1 MINNKINENNNNI
14 ENDEKEMLIKLN
26 ELYNS
31 LDNKDRNIDEI
42 INKIKKIIDYK
53 NEDKIKYLNSLL
65 NPEQYKD
72 VKMPSTIPIP
82 SCTYSF
88 HTSFITQP
96 NNDGIFRY
104 IINPNFLYKQR
115 MKDLNSNHLIVGE
128 RDEVILNSF
137 RERGKNYYTVDYLS
151 SGIQFSDYDKGMH
164 IEGIPGSLQANSI
177 NLNQNVP
184 DIYLKYRLVSASV
197 IIKYIDKLE
206 KSSGIIGGTIVIDKM
221 NNIAGHGEMI
231 TGGYGYITDFTDKN
245 IFKYY
250 DIKLIRNTFYYKEVN
265 CIDGLKLVYF
275 PIDNSYEEFVDIIDI
290 DDVTNFDLYNVGKMY
305 GRPFSKISLELND
318 NYKGGFYFYF
328 FTEGGTPGTKYKID
342 LYCNFEC
349 LPNLNKFNY
358 LSYNTNNMNI
368 TNNEKQEIINI
379 IQNKPINK
387 IKDFTNILDWKGIL
401 KKMKNHSINITSELN
416 KKRDYNQINLE
427 ESEEEEEEEKKD
439 EEKEIE
445 PKENKDKEIK
455 IKKENIVNIH
465 NRMKERGKKKMEILN
480 KKKNNP
486 LYEFT
491 EEEKKIIE
499 DINKENIEDSNEI
512 KKIEEE
518 INNLNKIN

>member
-42 INKIKKIIDYK
+42 INKIKNIIDYK

-72 VKMPSTIPIP
+72 VKIPSAIPIP

-88 HTSFITQP
+88 HRNFVIYPDST
-96 NNDGIFRY
+96 GRFRF
-104 IINPNFLYKQR
+104 IINPYFLYKNNINN
-115 MKDLNSNHLIVGE
+115 MFSEEYFNEDGNIVNKN
-128 RDEVILNSF
+128 DISTNT
-137 RERGKNYYTVDYLS
+137 GKYCSIQWLS
-151 SGIQFSDYDKGMH
+151 SCSQFFNTYMH
-164 IEGIPGSLQANSI
+164 ENFPGSLQIHSY
-177 NLNQNVP
+177 NLDQNIP
-184 DIYLKYRLVSASV
+184 DIYLKYRLVSASI
-197 IIKYIDKLE
+197 IIKYMDKVE
-206 KSSGIIGGTIVIDKM
+206 KASGILGGTIIIDKTS
-221 NNIAGHGEMI
+221 NISGYCSMRD
-231 TGGYGYITDFTDKN
+231 TGKRASEIIKQVIPTELCKYNDIN
-245 IFKYY
+245 I
-250 DIKLIRNTFYYKEVN
+250 IRNSFYYKEED
-265 CIDGLKLVYF
+265 CLDGLKLVYF
-275 PIDNSYEEFVDIIDI
+275 PVDNSYEEFKDIIDMDDIKNFRIYDAGYDDFGNI
-290 DDVTNFDLYNVGKMY
+290 DNIEFN
-305 GRPFSKISLELND
+305 LND
-318 NYKGGFYFYF
+318 NYNSGFYFYF
-328 FTEGGTPGTKYKID
+328 FCEGGVYRSKYKVD

-387 IKDFTNILDWKGIL
+387 IRDFTNILDWKGIL

-427 ESEEEEEEEKKD
+427 EEEEEE

-445 PKENKDKEIK
+445 PKENKDKEIQ
-455 IKKENIVNIH
+455 IKKENIINIH

-499 DINKENIEDSNEI
+499 DINKENIEDINEI

>member
-42 INKIKKIIDYK
+42 INKIKKIVDYK

-72 VKMPSTIPIP
+72 VKIPSTIPIP

-88 HTSFITQP
+88 HTNFIAQP
-96 NNDGIFRY
+96 DDNGVFRY
-104 IINPNFLYKQR
+104 IINPNFLYKKR
-115 MKDLNSNHLIVGE
+115 LSELNANNQYVTEDGTIIDS
-128 RDEVILNSF
+128 SF
-137 RERGKNYYTVDYLS
+137 IGYAKGYYSIDYLS
-151 SGIQFSDYDKGMH
+151 SGVQFNKLYDGVDK
-164 IEGIPGSLQANSI
+164 ESFPGSLQSNSI
-177 NLNQNVP
+177 NLKQYIP

-206 KSSGIIGGTIVIDKM
+206 KSSGILGGTIVIDKLDQ
-221 NNIAGHGEMI
+221 IFGHGTVKPAKDI
-231 TGGYGYITDFTDKN
+231 HSYIGEIMDKN
-245 IFKYY
+245 ICKYY

-275 PIDNSYEEFVDIIDI
+275 PIDNTYEEFVDVIDI
-290 DDVTNFDLYNVGKMY
+290 DDITSFNVYSAGEKWGVGNIPRFNFK
-305 GRPFSKISLELND
+305 LNN

-328 FTEGGTPGTKYKID
+328 FTEGGTPSTKYKVD

-349 LPNLNKFNY
+349 LPNLDKFNY
-358 LSYNTNNMNI
+358 LSYNINNMNI

-401 KKMKNHSINITSELN
+401 RKMKNHSINITSELN

-427 ESEEEEEEEKKD
+427 EEEEEE

-455 IKKENIVNIH
+455 IKKQNIVDIH